1 MTRRLTAI
9 VRDEDLPDE
18 ARAAPGQHVILKLNL
33 GGGHCDH
40 EGMEQGRECQ
50 VGLYRGKSGSREQG
64 SEVRGIGRAQGFG
77 RSLSGDDDRRS
88 GVDDRRLRVPV
99 LLVYWRPRS
108 RSRCARLNDT
118 FLTRF
123 SSTHSPARPRSTPF
137 RLPVTSVLSPPP
149 LGLPARC
156 RDGCRV
162 DERPRS
168 VPSFSSRRIRTK
180 FSHDTRV
187 CETRIGRSTTNSKTK
202 RRMITCTFPQ

>member
-1 MTRRLTAI
+1 MPSLDQGLGCSKSTSVEKNRGAEAEGLDRIDKETYSHCSRRG
-9 VRDEDLPDE
+9 PSDE

-50 VGLYRGKSGSREQG
+50 VGLDRGKSGSREQG
-64 SEVRGIGRAQGFG
+64 SEVRGIGRARRGLGAHSRRRRPPIG
-77 RSLSGDDDRRS
+77 RRRPALE
-88 GVDDRRLRVPV
+88 GAGAP
-99 LLVYWRPRS
+99 VYWRPRS
-108 RSRCARLNDT
+108 RSRCARVNDT

-156 RDGCRV
+156 RDGC
-162 DERPRS
+162 
-168 VPSFSSRRIRTK
+168 SS
-180 FSHDTRV
+180 
-187 CETRIGRSTTNSKTK
+187 G
-202 RRMITCTFPQ
+202 

>member
-40 EGMEQGRECQ
+40 KGMEQGRECQ
-50 VGLYRGKSGSREQG
+50 VGLDRGKSGSREQG

-108 RSRCARLNDT
+108 RLRCARLNDT

-123 SSTHSPARPRSTPF
+123 SSTHSPRVHGVRRSACQSPAFYRPH
-137 RLPVTSVLSPPP
+137 RLASP
-149 LGLPARC
+149 LGAEMDAEWMRGPDPC
-156 RDGCRV
+156 RHFEPSDSYEIQLRH
-162 DERPRS
+162 PS
-168 VPSFSSRRIRTK
+168 V
-180 FSHDTRV
+180 
-187 CETRIGRSTTNSKTK
+187 
-202 RRMITCTFPQ
+202 

>member
-9 VRDEDLPDE
+9 IRDEDLPDE

-50 VGLYRGKSGSREQG
+50 VGLDRGKSGSREQG

-99 LLVYWRPRS
+99 LLFTGDPGQGRGALVS
-108 RSRCARLNDT
+108 M
-118 FLTRF
+118 TRF
-123 SSTHSPARPRSTPF
+123 KLVSPRHTRHRVHGVRRSACQSPAFYRPH
-137 RLPVTSVLSPPP
+137 RLASP
-149 LGLPARC
+149 LGAEMDAEWMRGPDPC
-156 RDGCRV
+156 RHFEPSDSYEIQSRH
-162 DERPRS
+162 PS
-168 VPSFSSRRIRTK
+168 V
-180 FSHDTRV
+180 
-187 CETRIGRSTTNSKTK
+187 
-202 RRMITCTFPQ
+202 

>member
-1 MTRRLTAI
+1 LTRRLTAI

-123 SSTHSPARPRSTPF
+123 SSTLASASTEYAVPPAPAFYRPH
-137 RLPVTSVLSPPP
+137 RLASP
-149 LGLPARC
+149 LGAEMDAEWMRGPDPC
-156 RDGCRV
+156 RHF
-162 DERPRS
+162 E
-168 VPSFSSRRIRTK
+168 PSDTK

>member
-1 MTRRLTAI
+1 MERGERGLISAMPSLDQGLGCSKSTSVEKNRGAEAGGSIGLTRRLTAI

-50 VGLYRGKSGSREQG
+50 VGLDRGKSGSREQG

-77 RSLSGDDDRRS
+77 RSLSGDDRRS

-149 LGLPARC
+149 LGLPLGAEMNAAS
-156 RDGCRV
+156 G
-162 DERPRS
+162 
-168 VPSFSSRRIRTK
+168 
-180 FSHDTRV
+180 
-187 CETRIGRSTTNSKTK
+187 
-202 RRMITCTFPQ
+202 

>member
-18 ARAAPGQHVILKLNL
+18 ARAAPRQHVILKLNL

-50 VGLYRGKSGSREQG
+50 VGLDRGKSGSREQG

-99 LLVYWRPRS
+99 LLLTGDPGQGRGALVSMTRSKLVSPRHTRQRVHGVRRSACQSPAFYRPHRLAS
-108 RSRCARLNDT
+108 RSV
-118 FLTRF
+118 
-123 SSTHSPARPRSTPF
+123 PRWMP
-137 RLPVTSVLSPPP
+137 
-149 LGLPARC
+149 
-156 RDGCRV
+156 RV

-168 VPSFSSRRIRTK
+168 VPSFRAVGFVRNSVT
-180 FSHDTRV
+180 TPV
-187 CETRIGRSTTNSKTK
+187 CETKLGRSTHRGSKQK
-202 RRMITCTFPQ
+202 RSVE

>member
-33 GGGHCDH
+33 SGGHCDH

-50 VGLYRGKSGSREQG
+50 VGLDRGKSGSREQG

-168 VPSFSSRRIRTK
+168 VPSSFRAVGFVRNSVTTPECVRPES
-180 FSHDTRV
+180 V
-187 CETRIGRSTTNSKTK
+187 GRPQTPK
-202 RRMITCTFPQ
+202 RSVE

>member
-9 VRDEDLPDE
+9 IRDEDLPDE

-40 EGMEQGRECQ
+40 KGMEQGRECQ
-50 VGLYRGKSGSREQG
+50 VGLDRGKSGSREQG

-99 LLVYWRPRS
+99 LLAYWRPRS
-108 RSRCARLNDT
+108 RSRCARVNDT
-118 FLTRF
+118 FLTRS

-149 LGLPARC
+149 LGLPLGAEMNAEWMRGPEPC
-156 RDGCRV
+156 RHFEPSDSYEIQLRH
-162 DERPRS
+162 PS
-168 VPSFSSRRIRTK
+168 V
-180 FSHDTRV
+180 
-187 CETRIGRSTTNSKTK
+187 
-202 RRMITCTFPQ
+202 